1 MDISKGQNPDN
12 HDDVRGRK
20 PSRSLSC
27 PRDTL
32 MSSAASSTI
41 YHERME
47 KNNDMDVDED
57 KNFFPEL
64 SYKTPQEKECQLDKV
79 TENNTNTRS
88 PCGNLN
94 VDVPTQ
100 HVLNNNPTSPPPQSS
115 SVINDKNMF
124 INIQLLYDPNAP
136 TDIEIWNGSFYPISL
151 HGSIEHIA
159 SNAKNIKDS
168 LKFMAKYIAS
178 KQLEP
183 SKANDVMDFVGIGD
197 VVWNFISSIY
207 ESNWDALHTDNKS
220 NTLRRKIAAKFT
232 PKTQMAPK
240 KPTKETSKSTLASI
254 KKIPPLI
261 PAKSQKKINVISKYF
276 KNKQIEITNPGN
288 SKSYA
293 QASKQ
298 STSTLDV
305 IKIKNMFPSI
315 GAKKIDQIN
324 EIIKRSL
331 KPKHQINM
339 TTKGP
344 SHKQVIFPMSSDN
357 RDRFM
362 KNSAIHVANLNRNL
376 NNAKSKVSVDVIH
389 PDPAGITIVT
399 NKVSQA
405 SNLTIIEKYVKNSEN
420 IDSSQV
426 DMPCLP
432 QSKSYLKI
440 IGISYFP
447 NGILQDRLNASDIET
462 IIKQNY
468 IFNNVTLASKPRVI
482 KVSPKSDMAIVWIDI
497 WDAQSGAKAKGLINR
512 CFNVG
517 SFIATIR
524 GKCSKEL
531 THCQHLT

>member
-1 MDISKGQNPDN
+1 
-12 HDDVRGRK
+12 
-20 PSRSLSC
+20 
-27 PRDTL
+27 
-32 MSSAASSTI
+32 
-41 YHERME
+41 
-47 KNNDMDVDED
+47 
-57 KNFFPEL
+57 
-64 SYKTPQEKECQLDKV
+64 
-79 TENNTNTRS
+79 
-88 PCGNLN
+88 
-94 VDVPTQ
+94 
-100 HVLNNNPTSPPPQSS
+100 
-115 SVINDKNMF
+115 MF
-124 INIQLLYDPNAP
+124 L
-136 TDIEIWNGSFYPISL
+136 
-151 HGSIEHIA
+151 
-159 SNAKNIKDS
+159 
-168 LKFMAKYIAS
+168 
-178 KQLEP
+178 
-183 SKANDVMDFVGIGD
+183 
-197 VVWNFISSIY
+197 
-207 ESNWDALHTDNKS
+207 
-220 NTLRRKIAAKFT
+220 
-232 PKTQMAPK
+232 
-240 KPTKETSKSTLASI
+240 
-254 KKIPPLI
+254 
-261 PAKSQKKINVISKYF
+261 
-276 KNKQIEITNPGN
+276 
-288 SKSYA
+288 
-293 QASKQ
+293 
-298 STSTLDV
+298 
-305 IKIKNMFPSI
+305 SI

-331 KPKHQINM
+331 KPKHQINI
-339 TTKGP
+339 TIKGP
-344 SHKQVIFPMSSDN
+344 SCKQVIFPMSSDN

-376 NNAKSKVSVDVIH
+376 NNAKSKVSVDVIY

-447 NGILQDRLNASDIET
+447 NGILQDRLNVSDIET

-468 IFNNVTLASKPRVI
+468 IFNNITLASKPRVI